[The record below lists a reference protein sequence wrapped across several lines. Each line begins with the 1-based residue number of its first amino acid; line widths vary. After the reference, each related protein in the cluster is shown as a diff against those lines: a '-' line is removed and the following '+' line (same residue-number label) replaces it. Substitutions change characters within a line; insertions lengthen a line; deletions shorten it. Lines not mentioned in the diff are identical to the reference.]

1 MTIMMMANQADP
13 LDSSCTNTKYI
24 SWVWRNGLEGMEW
37 TQWLYCTEEKG
48 NNTIL
53 MVFISNGKDQQVGLS
68 KNYIMTK

>member
-24 SWVWRNGLEGMEW
+24 SWVWRNGLEEMEW
-37 TQWLYCTEEKG
+37 TQWLYSTEEKG
-48 NNTIL
+48 NNTIF